1 MNTRL
6 VLALAPLLIG
16 LTGCQGS
23 LHGDWHF
30 VSAQPNRETFS
41 LDNVAFRPDGTYSAL
56 TCFDGRVQQE
66 NGTWD
71 FSMGKLRLRPQGGG
85 ARGLTATVT
94 LDRLELRRGKDLAV
108 LRKGKRGGTR

>member
-1 MNTRL
+1 MNKWH
-6 VLALAPLLIG
+6 VWALAPLVVG
-16 LTGCQGS
+16 LWGCQGS

-41 LDNVAFRPDGTYSAL
+41 LDNVAFRPDGTYTAL
-56 TCFDGRVQQE
+56 TSFDGRVQQE
-66 NGTWD
+66 SGTWD

-85 ARGLTATVT
+85 VRTLTATVT

-108 LRKGKRGGTR
+108 LRKGKRGGAR